1 MKNRSVTRQIVILLP
16 LFAFIFLNIPE
27 SFSQDMLTFKNG
39 SELNVVITYQTKD
52 TVKYFLE
59 SNPDITYI
67 ETMNNIYKITPVE
80 STEGYIPDS
89 LKDNKDYMKYLH
101 YKRVTTSGIILMPL
115 GAVIGG
121 IGVAF
126 SGGLTIGLGGGLFI
140 TGIIKTISGSVKM
153 HKYKDKLK
161 GFSLDLKCTPQEQG
175 IVVVYRFP

>member
-126 SGGLTIGLGGGLFI
+126 SGGLTVGRPSDGVVLSIFLIGLGGGLF
-140 TGIIKTISGSVKM
+140 TNS
-153 HKYKDKLK
+153 KD
-161 GFSLDLKCTPQEQG
+161 FH
-175 IVVVYRFP
+175 